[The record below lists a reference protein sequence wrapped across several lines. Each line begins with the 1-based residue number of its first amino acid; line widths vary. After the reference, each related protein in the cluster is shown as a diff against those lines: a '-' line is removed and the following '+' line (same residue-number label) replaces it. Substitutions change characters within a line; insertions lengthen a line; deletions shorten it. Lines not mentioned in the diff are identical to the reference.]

1 MYGSGT
7 SVRKDTMPVKREKV
21 GVSRKKSAF
30 MAARF
35 RSPDKAPKSE
45 DRGGQD
51 VRGLS
56 PEAGGV

>member
-1 MYGSGT
+1 MYGSRT
-7 SVRKDTMPVKREKV
+7 SVRKDIMLVKGEKV

-35 RSPDKAPKSE
+35 RSPDRAPKSE
-45 DRGGQD
+45 DTGGQD

-56 PEAGGV
+56 PEASGV